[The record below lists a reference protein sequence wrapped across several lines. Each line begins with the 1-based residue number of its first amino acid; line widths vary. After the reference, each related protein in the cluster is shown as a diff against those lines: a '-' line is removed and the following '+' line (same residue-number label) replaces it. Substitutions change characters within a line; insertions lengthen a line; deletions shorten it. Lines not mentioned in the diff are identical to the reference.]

1 MQGCTPWYLKCSS
14 RHRHSTFLL
23 QLYRAN
29 KVSWGVR
36 TVFFFFFFVN
46 MVWHVGNVVVVPSNL
61 LSPPT
66 RSLLALSQARSRHH
80 TQACPPIVGFLRLS
94 ILSSTF
100 LSPISSYQEV
110 MRYSTVSPITTW
122 SFRHFSPFVLP
133 LVMKAKIGPKQHSLP
148 HLPVPAVEQTG
159 LFQLRTNSTK

>member
-1 MQGCTPWYLKCSS
+1 
-14 RHRHSTFLL
+14 
-23 QLYRAN
+23 
-29 KVSWGVR
+29 
-36 TVFFFFFFVN
+36 

-110 MRYSTVSPITTW
+110 MRCSTVPNHGLKLPAFFAFCVATCNEGKNWAQTTFPTPPSCSGSRTNW
-122 SFRHFSPFVLP
+122 SFSVTNEFN
-133 LVMKAKIGPKQHSLP
+133 KINSANFYQRFLYKPKMLNCRYNYC
-148 HLPVPAVEQTG
+148 T
-159 LFQLRTNSTK
+159 